1 MDEVKMYRQQYL
13 YTTHLTVVTVQVDY
27 VYGTGTGTSTVP
39 YNYYDVCTV
48 QVWDSVSIREPSYP
62 QVYYTVSLIGL
73 WQRLG
78 IYDWLPV
85 PPVYFQSNHT

>member
-48 QVWDSVSIREPSYP
+48 QV
-62 QVYYTVSLIGL
+62 
-73 WQRLG
+73 
-78 IYDWLPV
+78 
-85 PPVYFQSNHT
+85 